1 MRWLDGIT
9 SSMGMSLSKLQE
21 TVKDREAWHT
31 VIHNKESDTTE
42 RLNDLTPYRAMNTAS
57 ARFSVESNGP

>member
-1 MRWLDGIT
+1 MVGWHYHFNGYEFEPT
-9 SSMGMSLSKLQE
+9 PE
-21 TVKDREAWHT
+21 VVKDREAWHT